1 MVEKEKSPGSFEPRI
16 VAFLC
21 NWCSYAGADMAGVS
35 RYQYP
40 TNIRII
46 RVMCSARVDAVAVLR
61 GFLYGADGMFVSGCH
76 PGDCHYISGNYHA
89 ERKIKM
95 TRKLMEH
102 VGLEGDRLFLDWV
115 SAAEG
120 QRFADLVSGFVSR
133 VKELGPL
140 GEYEGID
147 LEELKRRLS
156 AAIDAAGT
164 DRLRWLVGR
173 EWELVTKGNTYG
185 SKVSQETFDSVM
197 DDAVRQEYVKA
208 SIALALED
216 GPMSAKGLA
225 EKIGAL
231 PERVL
236 LNLMEMRMKGRLTV
250 SGAEG
255 RTPLY
260 SLR

>member
-1 MVEKEKSPGSFEPRI
+1 MSENAKSEGVFEPRI

-61 GFLYGADGMFVSGCH
+61 GLLYGADGMFVSGCH

-95 TRKLMEH
+95 TKKFLEH
-102 VGLEGDRLFLDWV
+102 VGLDTERLFLDWV

-120 QRFADLVSGFVSR
+120 QRFADLVASFVKTVR
-133 VKELGPL
+133 ELGPL
-140 GEYEGID
+140 GKKEQID
-147 LEELKRRLS
+147 ADELRERLS
-156 AAIDAAGT
+156 AAIEAAST

-173 EWELVTKGNTYG
+173 EYDLVTKSNTYG
-185 SKVSQETFDSVM
+185 DKVSQEFFDAVM
-197 DDAVRQEYVKA
+197 DDAIEQEFLKA
-208 SIALALED
+208 RIAGSLEG
-216 GPMSAKGLA
+216 GPMSARELA
-225 EKIGAL
+225 LRVGA
-231 PERVL
+231 PADRVL
-236 LNLMEMRMKGRLTV
+236 ISLMEMRMKGRLTAKGV
-250 SGAEG
+250 EG
-255 RTPLY
+255 RSPLY

>member
-1 MVEKEKSPGSFEPRI
+1 

-46 RVMCSARVDAVAVLR
+46 RVMCSARVDAVALLR
-61 GFLYGADGMFVSGCH
+61 GFLYRADGMFVSGCH

-95 TRKLMEH
+95 TRNLLEH
-102 VGLEGDRLFLDWV
+102 VGVDTKRLFLEWV

-120 QRFADLVSGFVSR
+120 QRFADLVAGFVKTL
-133 VKELGPL
+133 KELGPL
-140 GEYEGID
+140 GEKEQMTP
-147 LEELKRRLS
+147 EELVERLS
-156 AAIDAAGT
+156 AAIEAAST

-173 EWELVTKGNTYG
+173 EYDLVTKSNTYG
-185 SKVSQETFDSVM
+185 KQLPQEFFDSVM
-197 DDAVRQEYVKA
+197 EDAIGQEYLKA
-208 SIALALED
+208 RIAHSLKS
-216 GPMSAKGLA
+216 GPMSAKQLA
-225 EKIGAL
+225 LRVGAP
-231 PERVL
+231 PERIL
-236 LNLMEMRMKGRLTV
+236 MNLMEMRMKGRLTA
-250 SGAEG
+250 SGVDG
-255 RTPLY
+255 RSPMY